1 MWAMSPV
8 PHHKPAEPPV
18 KQAKEIFHFQ
28 AAKSLLRLKTTN
40 WEQDLDVLLNKRVC
54 LVTDEGYL

>member
-8 PHHKPAEPPV
+8 PHHKPAELPV
-18 KQAKEIFHFQ
+18 KQAKEIFHFP

-40 WEQDLDVLLNKRVC
+40 WEQDLDVLLTKGLSCNR
-54 LVTDEGYL
+54 